1 MSSFIQSLKNMVLI
15 IILEFSLIVFYFSSD
30 LKKMA
35 EFSYIKRESEKLIH
49 AIQGNLFKLDKHG
62 EIWLK

>member
-35 EFSYIKRESEKLIH
+35 EFSYIKRESDKLIH
-49 AIQGNLFKLDKHG
+49 VIQKKYL
-62 EIWLK
+62 